1 MLIIPEQLACQ
12 LVSMGDAIAAVGD
25 AFAASYAGKAR
36 SYPVVREQTG
46 HADAVFGVKAGFD
59 ASLPLLGLKAG
70 GYWPG
75 NAASGLGNHQSSV
88 LLFDA
93 DTGRAIALVGGN
105 YLTGIRTGAA
115 SALATRAL
123 AAPDASILG
132 LVGTGAQSIHQ
143 YRATCAVRPIA
154 RVLAWS
160 PNPDPDHAHTLRRAV
175 EADGLRFDA
184 LPLEQ
189 VARHADVLITVT
201 PSRAPLIRREW
212 IRPGVHINAMG
223 ADTIGKQEL
232 EVELVTAATVF
243 VDDVQQAISIGE
255 CQHAHAQHMLGAGQL
270 TLTLGGLVSGAH
282 RRRTADD
289 ITIFDGTGIA
299 LQDLAVAALA
309 YRRAQEAR
317 LGIACDF

>member
-1 MLIIPEQLACQ
+1 MLIIPEQQASQ
-12 LVSMGDAIAAVGD
+12 LVSVEDAIDAVGD
-25 AFAASYAGKAR
+25 AFAASYSGNAR

-59 ASLPLLGLKAG
+59 ASLPVLGLKAG

-75 NAASGLGNHQSSV
+75 NVKRGLGNHQSSV

-93 DTGRAIALVGGN
+93 DTGRAVALVGAN

-115 SALATRAL
+115 SALATRGL
-123 AAPDASILG
+123 ASPDASILG
-132 LVGTGAQSIHQ
+132 IVGTGAQSIHQ
-143 YRATCAVRPIA
+143 YRATCAVRPIT
-154 RVLAWS
+154 RVLAWD
-160 PNPDPDHAHTLRRAV
+160 PNPDNLRTLRDQV

-184 LPLEQ
+184 LSLEA

-201 PSRAPLIRREW
+201 PSHMPLIRREW

-232 EVELVTAATVF
+232 EVELVAAASIV
-243 VDDVQQAISIGE
+243 VDEIQQAVSIGE
-255 CQHAHAQHMLGAGQL
+255 CQHAYARGLL
-270 TLTLGGLVSGAH
+270 TAEKLSFTLGGLVSGAQQ
-282 RRRTADD
+282 RGATDD
-289 ITIFDGTGIA
+289 ITIFDGTGTA

-309 YRRAQEAR
+309 YRRALSEG
-317 LGIACDF
+317 LGVACDF

>member
-12 LVSMGDAIAAVGD
+12 LVSMEDAIAAVGD

-88 LLFDA
+88 LLFDV

-132 LVGTGAQSIHQ
+132 LVGTGAQSLHQ
-143 YRATCAVRPIA
+143 YRATRAVRPIA

-160 PNPDPDHAHTLRRAV
+160 PNPDNAHNLRRAV

-189 VARHADVLITVT
+189 VARLADVLITVT

-232 EVELVTAATVF
+232 EVELVRAATVF

-255 CQHAHAQHMLGAGQL
+255 CQHAQAERMLAADQL

-299 LQDLAVAALA
+299 LQDLAVAGLA
-309 YRRAQEAR
+309 YRRAQEER
-317 LGIACDF
+317 LGIAFDF

>member
-1 MLIIPEQLACQ
+1 MLIIPEQQASQ
-12 LVSMGDAIAAVGD
+12 LVSVEDAIDAVGD
-25 AFAASYAGKAR
+25 AFAASYAGNAR

-59 ASLPLLGLKAG
+59 ASLPVLGLKAG

-75 NAASGLGNHQSSV
+75 NVKRGLGNHQSSV

-93 DTGRAIALVGGN
+93 DTGRAVALVGAN

-115 SALATRAL
+115 SALATRGL
-123 AAPDASILG
+123 ASPDASILG
-132 LVGTGAQSIHQ
+132 IVGTGVQSIHQ
-143 YRATCAVRPIA
+143 YRATCAVRPIT
-154 RVLAWS
+154 RVLAWD
-160 PNPDPDHAHTLRRAV
+160 PNPDNLRTLRDQV

-184 LPLEQ
+184 LSLEA

-201 PSRAPLIRREW
+201 PSHMPLIRREW

-232 EVELVTAATVF
+232 EVELVAAASIV
-243 VDDVQQAISIGE
+243 VDEIQQAVSIGE
-255 CQHAHAQHMLGAGQL
+255 CQHACARGLL
-270 TLTLGGLVSGAH
+270 TAEKLSFTLGGLVSGAQQ
-282 RRRTADD
+282 RGATDD
-289 ITIFDGTGIA
+289 ITIFDGTGTA

-309 YRRAQEAR
+309 YRRALSEG
-317 LGIACDF
+317 LGVACDF

>member
-1 MLIIPEQLACQ
+1 MLIIPEQLASQ
-12 LVSMGDAIAAVGD
+12 LVSVEDAIAAVGD
-25 AFAASYAGKAR
+25 AFAASHTGNAR

-59 ASLPLLGLKAG
+59 ASLPVLGLKAG

-75 NAASGLGNHQSSV
+75 NVKRGLGNHQSSV

-93 DTGRAIALVGGN
+93 DTGRAVALVGAN

-115 SALATRAL
+115 SALATRGL
-123 AAPDASILG
+123 ASPDASILG
-132 LVGTGAQSIHQ
+132 IVGTGAQSIHQ
-143 YRATCAVRPIA
+143 YRATCAVRPIT
-154 RVLAWS
+154 RVLAWD
-160 PNPDPDHAHTLRRAV
+160 PNPDNLRTLRDEV

-184 LPLEQ
+184 LSLEA

-201 PSRAPLIRREW
+201 PSHMPLIRREW

-232 EVELVTAATVF
+232 EVELVAAASIV
-243 VDDVQQAISIGE
+243 VDEIQQAVSIGE
-255 CQHAHAQHMLGAGQL
+255 CQHAYARGLLAAEKL
-270 TLTLGGLVSGAH
+270 RFTLGGLVSGAQQ
-282 RRRTADD
+282 RGATDD
-289 ITIFDGTGIA
+289 ITIFDGTGTA

-309 YRRAQEAR
+309 CRRALSEG
-317 LGIACDF
+317 LGVACDF

>member
-1 MLIIPEQLACQ
+1 MLIIPEQLASQ
-12 LVSMGDAIAAVGD
+12 LVSVEDAIAAVGEV
-25 AFAASYAGKAR
+25 FAASYAGNAQ

-59 ASLPLLGLKAG
+59 ASLPVLGLKAG

-75 NAASGLGNHQSSV
+75 NVKRGLGNHQSSV

-93 DTGRAIALVGGN
+93 DTGRAIALVGAN

-115 SALATRAL
+115 SALATRSL
-123 AAPDASILG
+123 ASADSSILG
-132 LVGTGAQSIHQ
+132 IVGAGAQSIHQ
-143 YRATCAVRPIA
+143 YQATRAVRSIA
-154 RVLAWS
+154 HVLAWD
-160 PNPDPDHAHTLRRAV
+160 PNPDNLRTLRNLV

-184 LPLEQ
+184 VSLEH

-201 PSRAPLIRREW
+201 PSSVPLIRREW

-223 ADTIGKQEL
+223 ADTTGKQEL
-232 EVELVTAATVF
+232 EVELVAAASVI
-243 VDDVQQAISIGE
+243 VDDFQQAVSIGE
-255 CQHAHAQHMLGAGQL
+255 CQHAYACGLLKAEKL
-270 TLTLGGLVSGAH
+270 NLTLGGVVSGAQQ
-282 RRRTADD
+282 RSAADD

-309 YRRAQEAR
+309 YRRALEAG
-317 LGIACDF
+317 LGFACDF

>member
-1 MLIIPEQLACQ
+1 MLIIPEQQASQ
-12 LVSMGDAIAAVGD
+12 LVSVEDAIDAVGD
-25 AFAASYAGKAR
+25 AFAASYAGNAR

-59 ASLPLLGLKAG
+59 ASLPVLGLKAG

-75 NAASGLGNHQSSV
+75 NVKRGLGNHQSSV

-93 DTGRAIALVGGN
+93 DTGRAVALVGAN

-115 SALATRAL
+115 SALATRGL
-123 AAPDASILG
+123 ASPDASILG
-132 LVGTGAQSIHQ
+132 IVGTGAQSIHQ
-143 YRATCAVRPIA
+143 YRATCAVRPITH
-154 RVLAWS
+154 VLAWD
-160 PNPDPDHAHTLRRAV
+160 PNPDNLRTLRDLV

-184 LPLEQ
+184 LSLEA

-201 PSRAPLIRREW
+201 PSHMPLIRREW

-232 EVELVTAATVF
+232 EVELVAAASIV
-243 VDDVQQAISIGE
+243 VDEIQQAISIGE
-255 CQHAHAQHMLGAGQL
+255 CQHAYARGLL
-270 TLTLGGLVSGAH
+270 TAEKLSLTLGGLVSGAQQ
-282 RRRTADD
+282 RGAADD
-289 ITIFDGTGIA
+289 ITIFDGTGTA

-309 YRRAQEAR
+309 YRRAQKEG
-317 LGIACDF
+317 LGFACDF